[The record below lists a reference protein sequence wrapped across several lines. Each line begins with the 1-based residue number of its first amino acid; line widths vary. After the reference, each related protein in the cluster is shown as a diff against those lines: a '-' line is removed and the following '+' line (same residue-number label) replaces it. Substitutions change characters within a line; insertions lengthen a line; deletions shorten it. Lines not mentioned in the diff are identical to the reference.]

1 MMRSVLR
8 RVVPESV
15 RRSRAV
21 AGIRDQLSRHGW
33 AHNWIYSA
41 DYFAK
46 TVEGPAV
53 ESADDIAHAVIGEFT
68 PRSVADVG
76 CGTGA
81 LLEAIRTRGCDVF
94 GFEYSKVALD
104 YCRRRR
110 LPVAKFDVE
119 RDTLVDARTF
129 DVVVSMEVAEHLPAT
144 VADRYVDMLVR
155 LAPAV
160 VFTAATPGQGGNDH
174 VNEQPHTYW
183 IAKFADRGYRLD
195 EAATQRWRDA
205 WQAGGRVRDWY
216 YRNLMIFRAADR

>member
-1 MMRSVLR
+1 MRSVLR
-8 RVVPESV
+8 KVVPPSV

-21 AGIRDQLSRHGW
+21 AEIRNQLSRHGW
-33 AHNWIYSA
+33 AHDWIYSA

-53 ESADDIAHAVIGEFT
+53 ESAGDIAHTIVTEFA
-68 PRSVADVG
+68 PRRVADVG

-81 LLEAIRTRGCDVF
+81 LLDAIRKRGCEVF

-104 YCRRRR
+104 YCRRRN

-119 RDTLVDARTF
+119 RDGLDDARTF
-129 DVVVSMEVAEHLPAT
+129 DVVVSMEVAEHLPETA
-144 VADRYVDMLVR
+144 ADRYVDMLVR

-174 VNEQPHTYW
+174 VNEQPHSYW
-183 IAKFADRGYRLD
+183 IEKFRARGFGLD
-195 EAATQRWRDA
+195 AAATQRGREA
-205 WQAGGRVRDWY
+205 WQASGRVRDWY
-216 YRNLMIFRAADR
+216 YKNLMIFRRAPQ